1 MRDTEHKLGD
11 EEPDDAYLSDVLSAM
26 HVKLPSE
33 VPTVA
38 GALGWLIDSGLRGR
52 SRMTWAAEEAHP

>member
-1 MRDTEHKLGD
+1 MRDTEQKLGD
-11 EEPDDAYLSDVLSAM
+11 EDPDDAYLSDVLSAM
-26 HVKLPSE
+26 HVKLPTE

-52 SRMTWAAEEAHP
+52 SRMT

>member
-1 MRDTEHKLGD
+1 MRDTEHKAD
-11 EEPDDAYLSDVLSAM
+11 EDPDDAYLRDVLSAM

-38 GALGWLIDSGLRGR
+38 GALGWLTAGPSQG
-52 SRMTWAAEEAHP
+52 